1 MLGTEES
8 LLDGNWVIHPT
19 GVAST
24 LLRYPIRNHE
34 VQPRVM
40 GGGSEDAYVLPLAYP
55 QVGTDFEATAGMR
68 IPLGTIIW
76 VHSRP
81 PGAGLAKV
89 VDQDGTQLA
98 MLTANTS
105 SAFAL
110 VAASD
115 TNPGTWLRVGGAEAN
130 AVGPTMPEGPRYEF
144 VLSRNQNN
152 FHVLRAAVDEGY
164 DGTEPAVVVV
174 TLKRHVV
181 IGSTDTAAYSLDFGG
196 DVAIDGVNW
205 DTGTILVWRN
215 EGGIVSGKGGDAGSG
230 GIGGTGASAGTAG
243 QDGGTAVRCPIDVL
257 IYNGAADAPGT
268 VQAGGGGGGG
278 GSTSVSYPG
287 VNGGS
292 GGGGA
297 GATVLENGAVQGGEA
312 GNTYTGT
319 VAATDGQVY
328 LGGAYGQGS
337 TVGANTGGRGGN
349 GGAPGA
355 AGSYSRTL
363 NDGADNQ
370 PGGAAGYAFSRAA
383 GATITFA
390 PGAGGI
396 VVGGTIVE

>member
-40 GGGSEDAYVLPLAYP
+40 GGGSEDTYVLPLAYP

-68 IPLGTIIW
+68 IPIGTIIW

-81 PGAGLAKV
+81 PGAGLAKI
-89 VDQDGTQLA
+89 VDQDGTQVA

-130 AVGPTMPEGPRYEF
+130 AVGPTMPEGPRYNF

-152 FHVLRAAVDEGY
+152 VHILQMAVDEGY
-164 DGTEPAVVVV
+164 DGTEPAVVTV
-174 TLKRHVV
+174 TIERHVV
-181 IGSTDTAAYSLDFGG
+181 IGSTSSATYSLDFGG

-205 DTGTILVWRN
+205 DAGTILVWRN
-215 EGGIVSGKGGDAGSG
+215 EGGIVSGKGGDG
-230 GIGGTGASAGTAG
+230 GDGGLGGTGTTVGTVG
-243 QDGGTAVRCPIDVL
+243 EDGGTAVRCPIDVL
-257 IYNGAADAPGT
+257 IYNGSADAPGT
-268 VQAGGGGGGG
+268 IQPGGGGGGG
-278 GSTSVSYPG
+278 GSTSISLPG

-297 GATVLENGAVQGGEA
+297 GATVLENGVVQGGAA
-312 GNTYTGT
+312 GNRWTGT
-319 VAATDGQVY
+319 STPVDGQLHLGGVYGLGSVVATD
-328 LGGAYGQGS
+328 A
-337 TVGANTGGRGGN
+337 GGRGGY
-349 GGAPGA
+349 GGTPGT

-363 NDGADNQ
+363 NDAGDNQ
-370 PGGAAGYAFSRAA
+370 PGGANGYAFSRAS

-396 VVGGTIVE
+396 VIGGTIVE